1 MTDVEHQLAQRI
13 LSAGDGRR
21 LLLLFDFDGTL
32 VEFQPDPSAVV
43 LPAERRDLILG
54 LEPVAILG
62 VISGRRLDDVR
73 RRTGLAPSAYFAGL
87 HGLEIEGHGKSF
99 IHADLKPA
107 QKLIQDIAR
116 RMAPELVPLPGVFIE
131 NKDYAFTVHFRESPQ
146 DVRALVPQIFSR
158 HTHPDVESGRL
169 RVMPGSCV
177 LELLPNIAW
186 HKGNAAKWICDDVH
200 ERFGALCPIY
210 FGDDVTDL
218 DAFDELKEKGI
229 TISTSDRVRG
239 DYAIDGPAAVER
251 VLRLVK
257 DRATRATGAKRHLAV
272 AEGEGG

>member
-1 MTDVEHQLAQRI
+1 MTDVEHELAER
-13 LSAGDGRR
+13 LRRAADGRR

-32 VEFQPDPSAVV
+32 VEFHPDPRAVF
-43 LPAERRDLILG
+43 LSAERRDLILR
-54 LEPVAILG
+54 LQPTAVLG

-73 RRTGLAPSAYFAGL
+73 TRTGLAPSAYFAGL

-99 IHADLKPA
+99 MHSDLKPA

-116 RMAPELVPLPGVFIE
+116 RMAPELVPLQGVFIE
-131 NKDYAFTVHFRESPQ
+131 NKDFAFTVHFRESPQ
-146 DVRALVPQIFSR
+146 GVRSLVPQIFSK
-158 HTHPDVESGRL
+158 HTHTDVESGRL

-186 HKGNAAKWICDDVH
+186 HKGDAAKWICDDGH
-200 ERFGALCPIY
+200 AHLGALCPIY

-218 DAFDELKEKGI
+218 DAFDELKETGI

-239 DYAIDGPAAVER
+239 NYAIDGPAAVER
-251 VLRLVK
+251 VLRLVIASM
-257 DRATRATGAKRHLAV
+257 DATHANHGGA
-272 AEGEGG
+272 